1 MPSVLGHAG
10 DPACFTNGTAMEVSA
25 YRFHEVRTPASMHAT
40 PEKSLSQISPSL
52 SLSAWRV
59 GGLQEDPLAFSGG
72 VKLHWRIAEYINF
85 KLPSP
90 KCFINE
96 PNATAGDKS
105 LGGAPT
111 TVTSYVWVYTW

>member
-1 MPSVLGHAG
+1 MRCAHQ
-10 DPACFTNGTAMEVSA
+10 PACAQRQRRVSL
-25 YRFHEVRTPASMHAT
+25 
-40 PEKSLSQISPSL
+40 KSL

-59 GGLQEDPLAFSGG
+59 WGLQEDPLAFSGG

-96 PNATAGDKS
+96 PNVTAGDKS